1 MAAPVSSVA
10 PAGEPDDLGQQEF
23 PLGLTFDD
31 VLLIPRRSSIRSRGE
46 VSTATPLSRRI
57 TLNIPIVSANMDT
70 VTESAMAIA
79 LARAGGIGVIHRFNP
94 PDRQAAEVAKVKR
107 AESYV
112 VESPYT
118 IGLGATVAEARAAM
132 RVWDTGGLL
141 VMDGEALVGILTERD
156 LLFEDDPR
164 RPVAEVM
171 TPRERLIIAPPN
183 TSVDEAKAILHRH
196 KIEKL
201 PLLDDAGG
209 LHGVIT
215 SKDIVQRQQHPLA
228 TKDQKGRLRVGAA
241 VGVRPGYLLR
251 AEALLKVGVDVIVVD
266 IAHGHSDNAI
276 EATRTLRRQFGHAVE
291 IIAGNVATAEGVED
305 LAEAGADAVKVGVGP
320 GSICITRIVTGFGVP
335 QLSAITE
342 CAAAGRRLG
351 VPIIADGGIR
361 ASGDVVKALAAG
373 AQSVMIG
380 SLLAGTTESPGMT
393 IMRRGRKYKV
403 SRGMASLAANI
414 SRQGVE
420 PGDKPPEE
428 VDWQAVVAEGV
439 EAVVPYRGDV
449 GEVLSQ
455 MVGGLRSGLSY
466 AGARTIPELQA
477 NARFVR
483 ITQAGVKESGPH
495 DVELT

>member
-1 MAAPVSSVA
+1 MVTPVERLTDQDA
-10 PAGEPDDLGQQEF
+10 MLDTDF
-23 PLGLTFDD
+23 PLALTFDD
-31 VLLIPRRSSIRSRGE
+31 VLLVPRRSAIRSRGD
-46 VSTATPLSRRI
+46 VSTATQLTRRI
-57 TLNIPIVSANMDT
+57 RLSIPIVSANMDT

-79 LARAGGIGVIHRFNP
+79 LARAGGIGIIHRFNLP
-94 PDRQAAEVAKVKR
+94 ERQAAEVAKVKR

-112 VESPYT
+112 VESPYSIAPT
-118 IGLGATVAEARAAM
+118 ATVAQARRLM
-132 RVWDTGGLL
+132 RQCDTGGLL
-141 VMDGEALVGILTERD
+141 VVEGDQLVGILTARD
-156 LLFEDDPR
+156 LLFEDNPNSL
-164 RPVAEVM
+164 VQTVM
-171 TPRERLIIAPPN
+171 TPRDKLITAPPD
-183 TSVDEAKAILHRH
+183 TTVEAAEAILHRH

-201 PLLDDAGG
+201 PLLDAAGH
-209 LHGVIT
+209 LMGVIT
-215 SKDIVQRQQHPLA
+215 SKDIQKRQQFPLA
-228 TKDQKGRLRVGAA
+228 TKDSKGRLRVGAA
-241 VGVRPGYLLR
+241 VGVRPGYLDR
-251 AEALLKVGVDVIVVD
+251 AELLMKAGADCLVVD

-276 EATRTLRRQFGHAVE
+276 DAVRQLRRRFGTDVD

-305 LAEAGADAVKVGVGP
+305 LAEAGADGVKVGVGP

-335 QLSAITE
+335 RLSAILE

-361 ASGDVVKALAAG
+361 ASGDLVKALAAG
-373 AQSVMIG
+373 AQTVMIG
-380 SLLAGTTESPGMT
+380 SLLAGTTESPGIT
-393 IMRRGRKYKV
+393 VMRRGRKYKV

-420 PGDKPPEE
+420 PGDKAPEE

-439 EAVVPYRGDV
+439 EAVVPFRGDV

-455 MVGGLRSGLSY
+455 LVGGLRSGLSY
-466 AGARTIPELQA
+466 AGARTVEELQA

>member
-1 MAAPVSSVA
+1 MAAPVSSIA
-10 PAGEPDDLGQQEF
+10 AMGESDDLGQTAF

-31 VLLIPRRSSIRSRGE
+31 VLLVPRRSSIRSRGD
-46 VSTATPLSRRI
+46 VSTATPLTRRI

-79 LARAGGIGVIHRFNP
+79 LARAGGIGIIHRFNM

-118 IGLGATVAEARAAM
+118 IGTEATVAEARALM
-132 RVWDTGGLL
+132 RMWDTGGLL

-156 LLFEDDPR
+156 LLFEDDPQR
-164 RPVAEVM
+164 SIAEVM
-171 TPRERLIIAPPN
+171 TPRAQLIVAPPK

-201 PLLDDAGG
+201 PLLDEQGK

-228 TKDQKGRLRVGAA
+228 TKDRKGRLRVGAA
-241 VGVRPGYLLR
+241 VGVRPGYMAR
-251 AEALLKVGVDVIVVD
+251 AEALLKAGVDVIVVD
-266 IAHGHSDNAI
+266 IAHGHSENAI
-276 EATRTLRRQFGHAVE
+276 DATRALRRELGSAVE

-305 LAEAGADAVKVGVGP
+305 LVEAGADAVKVGVGP

-335 QLSAITE
+335 QLSAILE

-361 ASGDVVKALAAG
+361 ASGDLVKALAAG
-373 AQSVMIG
+373 AQTVMIG
-380 SLLAGTTESPGMT
+380 SLLAGTTESPGLT

-420 PGDKPPEE
+420 PEDKLPEE

-449 GEVLSQ
+449 GEVLGQ

-466 AGARTIPELQA
+466 AGARSIRELQA